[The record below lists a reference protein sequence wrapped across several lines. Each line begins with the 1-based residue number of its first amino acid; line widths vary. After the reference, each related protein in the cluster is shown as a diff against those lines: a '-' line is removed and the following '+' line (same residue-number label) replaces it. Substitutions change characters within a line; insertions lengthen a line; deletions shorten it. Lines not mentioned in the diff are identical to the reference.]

1 QQRRPSSID
10 VPSASGSHRRSGAR
24 RRISAS
30 KNEKGTHAPH
40 ASVYTSAED
49 IRSNRA
55 GTPLSRSFLS
65 SAQKRETEK
74 RRSQRRRAEREASRR
89 NHKRRKVCA
98 SQRKSP
104 SSANFINAREYIQR
118 ESI

>member
-1 QQRRPSSID
+1 REYAQPNT
-10 VPSASGSHRRSGAR
+10 SGQKKER
-24 RRISAS
+24 
-30 KNEKGTHAPH
+30 GTHAPH
-40 ASVYTSAED
+40 ASVYTNAED

-65 SAQKRETEK
+65 SAQKRGTEK
-74 RRSQRRRAEREASRR
+74 RRLQRRNAARRREASRR
-89 NHKRRKVCA
+89 NHKRRQVCA

-104 SSANFINAREYIQR
+104 SSANFINARQYIQR